1 MGDDK
6 KNNCVSL
13 FFGAGAEA
21 CFGMINGSDFI
32 IKSLFFRNNKMTT
45 GLNNVGAYDKYREDF
60 LFKKNSNVFKD
71 MIFRTLKKIYLL
83 DDDNKNKKDINNLVA
98 YYNQKRKIIEE
109 NVKDIKEEYVK
120 ELLIRI
126 LKNDRIEDISKNKME
141 KDGEKTDKEKFDKL
155 VEEIY
160 SDIVT
165 DNSENSNKDK
175 QHVDNVTDNSKI
187 QNEFINELKKSDL
200 EFAGCL
206 ERDFATLMGLNK
218 NDNFRY
224 NRLFNYYWSSFFSIM
239 DEIVKKDKELIEKY
253 KLLIEDKQIDYSN
266 VFYNLKEIITEIYDE
281 KFLKNYE
288 NNKKNDNNDNNENKN
303 YYEIFSSKNF
313 DNWQLHS
320 VITTNYTPF
329 MELYFNK
336 LKKDNEIKKNEY
348 QNLIYLSGK
357 LFLFERSNE
366 NEVFDIR
373 DENIDNT
380 KLKPIDYFPF
390 IMTQSPI
397 KPIIHPKQIIEYNNF
412 LNALEASEI
421 LVIIGYSLT
430 KNDNHIC
437 CFLKDYYLKGKT
449 IIYCKY
455 EEVVVN
461 DEKMYCDEAK
471 EKCLKNL
478 NLDKYEDKNRFHV
491 IINTGNADELFEN
504 VNLKIKEIFSKE
516 ERQAV

>member
-1 MGDDK
+1 
-6 KNNCVSL
+6 
-13 FFGAGAEA
+13 
-21 CFGMINGSDFI
+21 
-32 IKSLFFRNNKMTT
+32 MTT
-45 GLNNVGAYDKYREDF
+45 RLKKVGAYDGYKEEF
-60 LFKKNSNVFKD
+60 LFRKNSNVFKD
-71 MIFRTLKKIYLL
+71 MIFKTLKKIYLP
-83 DDDNKNKKDINNLVA
+83 DDDNKNKKDINDLVA
-98 YYNQKRKIIEE
+98 YCNGIIEGE
-109 NVKDIKEEYVK
+109 NANEI
-120 ELLIRI
+120 LIRI
-126 LKNDRIEDISKNKME
+126 LKNDRIEDIGK
-141 KDGEKTDKEKFDKL
+141 
-155 VEEIY
+155 
-160 SDIVT
+160 
-165 DNSENSNKDK
+165 NKDK
-175 QHVDNVTDNSKI
+175 EQEEKADKKI
-187 QNEFINELKKSDL
+187 FDSLVGEIYDAIVNNIIKEGKIDFINELKKSDL

-253 KLLIEDKQIDYSN
+253 KLLIEDNQIDYSN

-336 LKKDNEIKKNEY
+336 LKKTNEIKKNEY

-357 LFLFERSNE
+357 LFLFERSDE

-380 KLKPIDYFPF
+380 KLKPIDYFTF

-412 LNALEASEI
+412 LEALESSEI

-437 CFLKDYYLKGKT
+437 CFLKEYYLKGNT
-449 IIYCKY
+449 IIYSKY
-455 EEVVVN
+455 KKKSPNSTRKQQINKEAEEA
-461 DEKMYCDEAK
+461 KCCDEAK
-471 EKCLKNL
+471 EECLKNL

-491 IINTGNADELFEN
+491 IINTGNADELFKK

-516 ERQAV
+516 EKQAA

>member
-1 MGDDK
+1 MADNK
-6 KNNCVSL
+6 KNNFVSL

-32 IKSLFFRNNKMTT
+32 IKSLFCKNDKMTT
-45 GLNNVGAYDKYREDF
+45 RLKKVGAYDGYKEEF
-60 LFKKNSNVFKD
+60 LFRKNSNVFKD
-71 MIFRTLKKIYLL
+71 MIFKTLKKIYLP
-83 DDDNKNKKDINNLVA
+83 DDDNKNKKDINDLVA
-98 YYNQKRKIIEE
+98 YCNGIIEGE
-109 NVKDIKEEYVK
+109 NVNEI
-120 ELLIRI
+120 LIRI
-126 LKNDRIEDISKNKME
+126 LKNDRIEDIGK
-141 KDGEKTDKEKFDKL
+141 
-155 VEEIY
+155 
-160 SDIVT
+160 
-165 DNSENSNKDK
+165 NKDK
-175 QHVDNVTDNSKI
+175 EQEEKDDKKI
-187 QNEFINELKKSDL
+187 FDSLVGEIYDAIVNNIIKEGKIDFINELKKSDL

-336 LKKDNEIKKNEY
+336 LKKTNEIKKNEY

-357 LFLFERSNE
+357 LFLFERSDE

-412 LNALEASEI
+412 LEALESSEI

-437 CFLKDYYLKGKT
+437 CFLKEYYLK
-449 IIYCKY
+449 
-455 EEVVVN
+455 
-461 DEKMYCDEAK
+461 
-471 EKCLKNL
+471 
-478 NLDKYEDKNRFHV
+478 
-491 IINTGNADELFEN
+491 
-504 VNLKIKEIFSKE
+504 EI
-516 ERQAV
+516 Q

>member
-1 MGDDK
+1 MADNK
-6 KNNCVSL
+6 KNNFVSL

-32 IKSLFFRNNKMTT
+32 IKSLFCKNDKMTAR
-45 GLNNVGAYDKYREDF
+45 LNKVDAYDGYREEF
-60 LFKKNSNVFKD
+60 LFRKNSNVFKD
-71 MIFRTLKKIYLL
+71 MIFRTLKKIYLPS
-83 DDDNKNKKDINNLVA
+83 DNKNKKDINNLVA
-98 YYNQKRKIIEE
+98 YC
-109 NVKDIKEEYVK
+109 NVKEKNVK
-120 ELLIRI
+120 EILIRI
-126 LKNDRIEDISKNKME
+126 LENDRIEDIGKNKE
-141 KDGEKTDKEKFDKL
+141 KKQTYKADKKIFNNL
-155 VEEIY
+155 VGKIY
-160 SDIVT
+160 DIIVA
-165 DNSENSNKDK
+165 N
-175 QHVDNVTDNSKI
+175 NSKKPNE
-187 QNEFINELKKSDL
+187 NEFINELKKSDF

-224 NRLFNYYWSSFFSIM
+224 SRLINYYWSSFFSIM
-239 DEIVKKDKELIEKY
+239 DEIVKKDKELSEKY
-253 KLLIEDKQIDYSN
+253 KLLTKNKQINYSN
-266 VFYNLKEIITEIYDE
+266 VFLNLKAIITEIYDE

-288 NNKKNDNNDNNENKN
+288 NNKKEN
-303 YYEIFSSKNF
+303 YYEIFSSKDF
-313 DNWQLHS
+313 DNWKLHS

-329 MELYFNK
+329 MELYFDRKENNNGKCDNK
-336 LKKDNEIKKNEY
+336 QDEPKKS
-348 QNLIYLSGK
+348 IYLSGK
-357 LFLFERSNE
+357 LSLFERSNE

-373 DENIDNT
+373 DDK

-412 LNALEASEI
+412 LKALESSKI
-421 LVIIGYSLT
+421 LIIMGYSLT

-437 CFLKDYYLKGKT
+437 CFLKEYYLKGNT

-455 EEVVVN
+455 EEDVVN

-471 EKCLKNL
+471 EECLKNL

-491 IINTGNADELFEN
+491 IINTGNADDLFEN

-516 ERQAV
+516 EKQAA

>member
-1 MGDDK
+1 MADNK
-6 KNNCVSL
+6 KNNFVNL

-32 IKSLFFRNNKMTT
+32 IKSLFCKNDKMTT
-45 GLNNVGAYDKYREDF
+45 RLKKVGAYDGYKEEF
-60 LFKKNSNVFKD
+60 LFRKNSNVFKD
-71 MIFRTLKKIYLL
+71 MIFKTLKKIYLP
-83 DDDNKNKKDINNLVA
+83 DDDNKNKKDINDLVA
-98 YYNQKRKIIEE
+98 YCNGIIEGE
-109 NVKDIKEEYVK
+109 NVNEI
-120 ELLIRI
+120 LIRI
-126 LKNDRIEDISKNKME
+126 LKNDRIEDIGK
-141 KDGEKTDKEKFDKL
+141 
-155 VEEIY
+155 
-160 SDIVT
+160 
-165 DNSENSNKDK
+165 NKDK
-175 QHVDNVTDNSKI
+175 EQEEKDDKKI
-187 QNEFINELKKSDL
+187 FDSLVGEIYDAIVNNIIKEGKIDFINELKKSDL

-288 NNKKNDNNDNNENKN
+288 NNKKNDNNDNNEKNDNNDNNENKN

-336 LKKDNEIKKNEY
+336 LKKTNEIKKNEY

-357 LFLFERSNE
+357 LFLFERSDE

-412 LNALEASEI
+412 LEALESSEI

-437 CFLKDYYLKGKT
+437 CFLKEYYLKGNT
-449 IIYCKY
+449 IIYCKHKKKSPNSTRKQQINKEA
-455 EEVVVN
+455 EEA
-461 DEKMYCDEAK
+461 KCCDEAK
-471 EKCLKNL
+471 EECLKNL

-491 IINTGNADELFEN
+491 IINTGNADELFKK

-516 ERQAV
+516 EKQAA

>member
-71 MIFRTLKKIYLL
+71 MIFRTLKTIYLL
-83 DDDNKNKKDINNLVA
+83 DDNKNKKDINNLVA

-187 QNEFINELKKSDL
+187 QNEFINELKNSDL

-224 NRLFNYYWSSFFSIM
+224 SRLFNYYWSSFFSIIDKIIEKD
-239 DEIVKKDKELIEKY
+239 DELIKKYELDKDK
-253 KLLIEDKQIDYSN
+253 QDYYFN
-266 VFYNLKEIITEIYDE
+266 VFSNLKAIITEIYDE

-303 YYEIFSSKNF
+303 YYEIFSSKDF
-313 DNWQLHS
+313 DNWKLHS

-329 MELYFNK
+329 MELYFDRKENNNGKCDNK
-336 LKKDNEIKKNEY
+336 QDEPKKS
-348 QNLIYLSGK
+348 IYLSGK
-357 LFLFERSNE
+357 LSLFERSNE

-373 DENIDNT
+373 DEK

-412 LNALEASEI
+412 LKALESSEI
-421 LVIIGYSLT
+421 LIIIGYSLT

-437 CFLKDYYLKGKT
+437 CFLKEYYLKGNT

-455 EEVVVN
+455 EEDVVN

-471 EKCLKNL
+471 EECLKNL

-491 IINTGNADELFEN
+491 IINTGNADDLFEN

-516 ERQAV
+516 EKQAA